1 MEHIYIVGQSGTG
14 KSTMMKDMMLS
25 DIQKGHGVLYIDPH
39 GPDTDDLLQYI
50 PYERRNDVVLF
61 DPSDTEYTMAWN
73 PLEIN
78 GHIAVITS
86 TIERAIKDNSGYQD
100 IGTPTMSLYIRATV
114 AALLEAGEPLT
125 GMSFMLTSPRYR
137 LQVLDKVHDPLI
149 KRFWSDFELLT
160 PKDKRQE
167 IASTYNK
174 AFSMILDQRVRNII
188 TQKKSLFSPREALSG
203 KIILARLPQGQ
214 LGFEQVR
221 MLGLL
226 ILSQL
231 HLAALSHPAT
241 VPTHVYLDEVHTFEG
256 GTLAEMLTGIRK
268 YGVGLTMAHQNL
280 SQLSP
285 RLLTTVLGNT
295 AKKYIF
301 RVSLPDAERLN
312 EHQGPDNY
320 HYELNKLPRFLARLF
335 DGEATE
341 EVPVAFN
348 WEADKRVPRTV
359 RANMRRN
366 FSRPAKTV
374 TKELNRFIQSS

>member
-1 MEHIYIVGQSGTG
+1 MENIFIIGQTGTG
-14 KSTMMKDMMLS
+14 KSTLMKDMMLK
-25 DIQKGHGVLYIDPH
+25 DIHAGQGILYIDPH
-39 GPDTDDLLQYI
+39 GPDTDDLLQFI
-50 PYERRNDVVLF
+50 PYERRNDVILF
-61 DPSDTEYTMAWN
+61 DPSDTDRTMAWN

-78 GHIAVITS
+78 GHIAIITS

-100 IGTPTMSLYIRATV
+100 TGTPTMSLYIRNTIF
-114 AALLEAGEPLT
+114 ALLEAGEPLT

-137 LQVLDKVHDPLI
+137 LKVLEKVQDPLI
-149 KRFWSDFELLT
+149 KRFWSDFEILT
-160 PKDKRQE
+160 TKDKRQE

-174 AFSMILDQRVRNII
+174 AFSMILDQRIRNII
-188 TQKKSLFSPREALSG
+188 SQKKSMFSPREALNG

-231 HLAALSHPAT
+231 HLSALAHPAS
-241 VPTHVYLDEVHTFEG
+241 VPTRIYLDEVHTFEG

-268 YGVGLTMAHQNL
+268 YGVSLTMAHQNL

-285 RLLTTVLGNT
+285 KLLSTILGNT
-295 AKKYIF
+295 GQKYIF
-301 RVSLPDAERLN
+301 RVSLPDATALN

-335 DGEATE
+335 DGEATA
-341 EVPVAFN
+341 EVPVKFDWKSDA
-348 WEADKRVPRTV
+348 RVPKTV
-359 RANMRRN
+359 RSNMRRN
-366 FSRPAKTV
+366 FSRPSEAV
-374 TKELNRFIQSS
+374 TAELNRFIQSA